1 MKKSKEGNRTYD
13 KGIVNR
19 FERKGI
25 RENTKIRELLKEWI
39 KLHNQHPLSRTSVR
53 VFEGDIYSLMED
65 FDFYEDAGCRKL
77 VNILTSNWDAIRELA
92 LIEETE
98 GRIDSGCWGDRNIRL
113 TPEEDIKLRTLLN
126 EYNYWIGRL
135 AERFDIGSWYQSL
148 KSSDLEEN

>member
-1 MKKSKEGNRTYD
+1 MKKSIEGNRTYD
-13 KGIVNR
+13 KGVV
-19 FERKGI
+19 ERGKGI

-65 FDFYEDAGCRKL
+65 FDFYEDAGCRHL
-77 VNILTSNWDAIRELA
+77 VNILTCNWDGIRDLA

-98 GRIDSGCWGDRNIRL
+98 GRIEPCWGDRNIRL

-126 EYNYWIGRL
+126 EYEKWMKRL

-148 KSSDLEEN
+148 KSSDLEEEN

>member
-13 KGIVNR
+13 KGVVDR
-19 FERKGI
+19 GKGI

-77 VNILTSNWDAIRELA
+77 VNVLTCNWDVIRDLA

-98 GRIDSGCWGDRNIRL
+98 GRIPRGWGDRHIRL
-113 TPEEDIKLRTLLN
+113 TPEEDVKLRTLLN
-126 EYNYWIGRL
+126 EYEHWIERL
-135 AERFDIGSWYQSL
+135 SERFEIDTWYQSL
-148 KSSDLEEN
+148 REGN

>member
-1 MKKSKEGNRTYD
+1 MKKSIEGNRTYD
-13 KGIVNR
+13 KGVV
-19 FERKGI
+19 ERGKGI

-65 FDFYEDAGCRKL
+65 FDFYEDAGCRHL
-77 VNILTSNWDAIRELA
+77 VNILTCNWDGIRDLA

-98 GRIDSGCWGDRNIRL
+98 GRIKPNWGDRDIRL
-113 TPEEDIKLRTLLN
+113 TPEEDIELRTLLN
-126 EYNYWIGRL
+126 EYEKWMERL

-148 KSSDLEEN
+148 KSSDLEEEN

>member
-1 MKKSKEGNRTYD
+1 MKKSIEGNRTYD
-13 KGIVNR
+13 KGVV
-19 FERKGI
+19 ERGKGI

-65 FDFYEDAGCRKL
+65 FDFYEDAGCRHL
-77 VNILTSNWDAIRELA
+77 VNILTCNWDGIRDLA

-98 GRIDSGCWGDRNIRL
+98 GRIEPCWGDRNIRL

-126 EYNYWIGRL
+126 EYEKWMERL
-135 AERFDIGSWYQSL
+135 AERFDIGSWYKSL
-148 KSSDLEEN
+148 KSSDLEEEN

>member
-1 MKKSKEGNRTYD
+1 MKKTEGKRTYE
-13 KGIVNR
+13 KGVIDR
-19 FERKGI
+19 GERKGI

-65 FDFYEDAGCRKL
+65 FDFYEDAGCRHL
-77 VNILTSNWDAIRELA
+77 VNILTCNWDGIRDLA

-98 GRIDSGCWGDRNIRL
+98 GRIKPNWGDRDIRL
-113 TPEEDIKLRTLLN
+113 TPEEDIELRTLLN
-126 EYNYWIGRL
+126 EYEKWMERL

-148 KSSDLEEN
+148 KSSDLEEEN